1 MILEGK
7 IVDDPVTEKIIGCA
21 FEVHNELGAGFL
33 EKVYENSL
41 RIRLV
46 EAGFDVRQQFPIPVQ
61 FHGQVVGEYFA
72 DLLVNGSLLIEIKAV
87 TQIIKEHEIQLVN
100 YLTATGFDVGL
111 LINFGD
117 SVTVKRKFRQ
127 RQTKINRPIIH

>member
-1 MILEGK
+1 M
-7 IVDDPVTEKIIGCA
+7 DDPVTEKIIGCA
-21 FEVHNELGAGFL
+21 FDVHNELGAGFL

-41 RIRLV
+41 RIRLI
-46 EAGFDVRQQFPIPVQ
+46 EAGIDVRQQFPIPVR

-72 DLLVNGSLLIEIKAV
+72 DLLINESLLVEIKAV
-87 TQIIKEHEIQLVN
+87 TQVVKEHEIQLVN

-117 SVTVKRKFRQ
+117 SVGVKRKFRV
-127 RQTKINRPIIH
+127 RQTGVKSSKIH